1 MVGRSQL
8 GSQGGWRRPLQ
19 YEKERMDGREMW
31 KKDEEGGG
39 KTASGAGLY
48 TSEKAAGGAMPGAL
62 PEEAT
67 LNPTGPRLAWKQE
80 RARIS
85 PRRRLFFKND
95 V

>member
-1 MVGRSQL
+1 
-8 GSQGGWRRPLQ
+8 
-19 YEKERMDGREMW
+19 MDGREMW

-85 PRRRLFFKND
+85 PRRRLFKDNINLKTGYS
-95 V
+95 